1 MLNHCRWIYV
11 LVASLMVAACSGGSA
26 QQAPARVAPLVEVGP
41 VVEAEIAQTLTAL
54 GVLRAEE
61 ELVLRPEI
69 AGRVVRIG
77 FAEGAQ
83 VKAGQLLV
91 QLDDAA
97 LSASVA
103 EAKASRD
110 LARSDA
116 RRAQDLF
123 AQDLL
128 ARSEMERLQ
137 SQVATHEANFARM
150 QAQQV
155 QSRLVA
161 PFDGVVGLRQF
172 SLGELVQPGQAL
184 VSLVSLA
191 ALKVD
196 VPIAESDA
204 RLLKA
209 GQAVEV
215 TIPAL
220 DSLQVSGVVQA
231 VEPRL
236 AEGSRAL
243 NVRVRLNNRD
253 GRLQPGMT
261 ARVNVA
267 VAKASTALWLPAQAV
282 VARAGRFVAF
292 RIDGEQAVAV
302 NVETGVRQNGQ
313 VQILSGLNVG
323 DVVVMSGHNKLNR
336 DQQPVRIVPLADNSP
351 AES

>member
-1 MLNHCRWIYV
+1 MLNHLRLVHV
-11 LVASLMVAACSGGSA
+11 LAASLIVAACSGGSA
-26 QQAPARVAPLVEVGP
+26 QQAPVRAAPLVEVGP
-41 VVEAEIAQTLTAL
+41 VVEADIAQTLSAL

-77 FAEGAQ
+77 FAEGAP
-83 VKAGQLLV
+83 VKRGQLLV
-91 QLDDAA
+91 QLDDSA
-97 LSASVA
+97 LNASVA

-137 SQVATHEANFARM
+137 SQVATHEANFARV
-150 QAQQV
+150 QAQRF
-155 QSRLVA
+155 QSSLVA

-204 RLLKA
+204 RLLKR

-220 DSLQVSGVVQA
+220 DSLQVSGQVQA
-231 VEPRL
+231 IEPRL

-243 NVRVRLNNRD
+243 NVRIRLNNRD

-261 ARVNVA
+261 ARVSVA
-267 VAKASTALWLPAQAV
+267 VEKASTALWLPAQAV
-282 VARAGRFVAF
+282 VARAGQFVVF
-292 RIDGEQAVAV
+292 RIDGEQATAV
-302 NVETGVRQNGQ
+302 NVETGARQNGQ

-323 DVVVMSGHNKLNR
+323 DVVVMSGQNKLNR
-336 DQQPVRIVPLADNSP
+336 DQQPVRIAPLADNSP

>member
-1 MLNHCRWIYV
+1 MFDHYRWIPALLAASV
-11 LVASLMVAACSGGSA
+11 LAACSGGSA
-26 QQAPARVAPLVEVGP
+26 KQPPERLAPLVEVAS
-41 VVEAEIAQTLTAL
+41 VTQEDIAQSLSAI

-77 FAEGAQ
+77 FAEGAR

-97 LSASVA
+97 LTASVA
-103 EAKASRD
+103 EARASRD
-110 LARSDA
+110 LARADG

-128 ARSEMERLQ
+128 ARSELERLQ
-137 SQVATHEANFARM
+137 AQTATLEASLARA
-150 QAQQV
+150 QAQQA
-155 QSRLVA
+155 QARLVA

-204 RLLKA
+204 RLLQA

-220 DSLQVSGVVQA
+220 DNLLLTGVVQA

-243 NVRVRLNNRD
+243 NVRVRLTNQD

-261 ARVNVA
+261 ARVTVA
-267 VAKASTALWLPAQAV
+267 ISGAEPGLWLPAQAV
-282 VARAGRFVAF
+282 VARAGRFVVF
-292 RIDGEQAVAV
+292 RVQDEQAVAV
-302 NVETGVRQNGQ
+302 VVETGARRNGQ
-313 VQILSGLNVG
+313 VQVLSGLQSG
-323 DVVVMSGHNKLNR
+323 DVVVMSGQNKLNR
-336 DQQPVRIVPLADNSP
+336 DQQPVRVMLLADNSEP
-351 AES
+351 EA

>member
-1 MLNHCRWIYV
+1 MLNHFRWIYV
-11 LVASLMVAACSGGSA
+11 LLASLLVAACSGGNA
-26 QQAPARVAPLVEVGP
+26 QQASRPAPLVEVGP
-41 VVEAEIAQTLTAL
+41 VIEGEIAQSLSAL

-77 FAEGAQ
+77 FAEGAP

-91 QLDDAA
+91 QLDDVA
-97 LSASVA
+97 LNASVA

-116 RRAQDLF
+116 RRAQELF

-137 SQVATHEANFARM
+137 SQVASLEANLAKV

-172 SLGELVQPGQAL
+172 SLGELVQPGQEL

-191 ALKVD
+191 SLKVD

-204 RLLKA
+204 RLLRT
-209 GQAVEV
+209 GQAVDV
-215 TIPAL
+215 TLPAL
-220 DSLQVSGVVQA
+220 DNLKVNGVVQA

-236 AEGSRAL
+236 AAGSRAL
-243 NVRVRLNNRD
+243 NVRIRLSNGD

-267 VAKASTALWLPAQAV
+267 VAKAEPALWLPAQAV
-282 VARAGRFVAF
+282 VARAGRFVVF
-292 RIDGEQAVAV
+292 RVDDDQAVAV

-313 VQILSGLNVG
+313 VQIVSGLNVG

-336 DQQPVRIVPLADNSP
+336 DQQPVRVVPLADNRP

>member
-1 MLNHCRWIYV
+1 MLNSYRWIYALLAPLV
-11 LVASLMVAACSGGSA
+11 LVACSGGNA
-26 QQAPARVAPLVEVGP
+26 QQSPRPAPLVEVAA
-41 VVEAEIAQTLTAL
+41 VVEGEIAQTLPAL

-61 ELVLRPEI
+61 ELVLKPEI

-77 FAEGAQ
+77 FTEGAS

-91 QLDDAA
+91 QLDDIA
-97 LSASVA
+97 LNASVA

-110 LARSDA
+110 LAISDA
-116 RRAQDLF
+116 RRAQELF

-137 SQVATHEANFARM
+137 SQVASLEANLAKVR
-150 QAQQV
+150 AQQV
-155 QSRLVA
+155 QARLVA

-172 SLGELVQPGQAL
+172 SLGELVQPGQEL
-184 VSLVSLA
+184 VSLVSLS

-215 TIPAL
+215 MLPAL
-220 DSLQVSGVVQA
+220 DNLSVQGIVQA

-236 AEGSRAL
+236 AAGSRAL

-267 VAKASTALWLPAQAV
+267 VAKAEPALWLPAQAV
-282 VARAGRFVAF
+282 VARAGRFVVF
-292 RIDGEQAVAV
+292 RITEEQAVAV
-302 NVETGVRQNGQ
+302 NVETGARLNGQ
-313 VQILSGLNVG
+313 VQILSGLQAG
-323 DVVVMSGHNKLNR
+323 DVVVISGQNKLNR
-336 DQQPVRIVPLADNSP
+336 DQQPVRVQPLADNRP
-351 AES
+351 AEL